1 MAAWPNSRRQRIG
14 FPAPRCPSRVETY
27 SAYTMCTAT
36 CGSGWRTAGTTTT
49 KARQPMARH
58 GHPGIAVAVFFAA
71 GPGRLS
77 GDPPLRAPRRAH
89 PGRPGELRWLPGGQ
103 NVNSLIFTSL
113 PWRPAASL
121 GTRCRLGSCHGN
133 LHPAPTHM
141 SDSIA
146 SQAVGCVASKT
157 RRQKVSEHG
166 LRSMPRFLRKAI
178 SFAFGVPCELEP
190 VPSYG
195 LWTGELV
202 TVLIKTT
209 LAVTVIGAAA
219 FMTPVSSAPL
229 APPSLPVEGPVEG
242 LAQRLQHHPRLHLRH
257 HHRPSSWP
265 SSVAVITT
273 IMAITNMATTI
284 VVITTTMVY
293 SLAPHLLYGVPFT
306 YGSYDNATECHW
318 LRRRAL
324 DTGSSDWWDRY
335 YACLYVYG
343 YN

>member
-1 MAAWPNSRRQRIG
+1 MKKTFGRSVGRLAEFPAAKDSL
-14 FPAPRCPSRVETY
+14 PAPRCPSRVETY
-27 SAYTMCTAT
+27 SAYTMCAAT
-36 CGSGWRTAGTTTT
+36 CGSGWRLAGTTTT

-58 GHPGIAVAVFFAA
+58 GHPGIAVAVFLAA

-77 GDPPLRAPRRAH
+77 GH
-89 PGRPGELRWLPGGQ
+89 PVDGYTPSMATYL
-103 NVNSLIFTSL
+103 FTS
-113 PWRPAASL
+113 WRPAASL

-146 SQAVGCVASKT
+146 SQAAGCVASKT

-202 TVLIKTT
+202 TVLTKTT
-209 LAVTVIGAAA
+209 LAAAVIGAAA

-229 APPSLPVEGPVEG
+229 APPST
-242 LAQRLQHHPRLHLRH
+242 
-257 HHRPSSWP
+257 S
-265 SSVAVITT
+265 
-273 IMAITNMATTI
+273 
-284 VVITTTMVY
+284 
-293 SLAPHLLYGVPFT
+293 
-306 YGSYDNATECHW
+306 
-318 LRRRAL
+318 
-324 DTGSSDWWDRY
+324 
-335 YACLYVYG
+335 
-343 YN
+343 